1 MVIAWPDLPC
11 SDPLVAIFLPP
22 LSSFQCTFS
31 LAGFGTGGS
40 KDSGCVPD
48 FFDRYLLYCSNL
60 LGTPQSLMAWHGEG
74 KACLRSSCLLL
85 CCHLPL
91 CALFG
96 LKLDAFSTKATI
108 RDIGQFGTHCH
119 RLPFTKLNLVQNLN
133 MIFIKT
139 SQMRQKINIF

>member
-1 MVIAWPDLPC
+1 MVIAWPGLPC

-60 LGTPQSLMAWHGEG
+60 YSVHHRVWWHGMGRVKPVWE
-74 KACLRSSCLLL
+74 AAVSSCAAT
-85 CCHLPL
+85 CH

-119 RLPFTKLNLVQNLN
+119 RLPFTKLNLVQNWN
-133 MIFIKT
+133 MIFIKN
-139 SQMRQKINIF
+139 SQMGQT

>member
-1 MVIAWPDLPC
+1 MQIVMSIACPQLHQ
-11 SDPLVAIFLPP
+11 SDPLVDDGGYFPPSP

-40 KDSGCVPD
+40 KDSGCVLD

-91 CALFG
+91 CP
-96 LKLDAFSTKATI
+96 I
-108 RDIGQFGTHCH
+108 RPQIRRFFNESHNSGYWAIWDSLSSPSFHQT
-119 RLPFTKLNLVQNLN
+119 
-133 MIFIKT
+133 
-139 SQMRQKINIF
+139 